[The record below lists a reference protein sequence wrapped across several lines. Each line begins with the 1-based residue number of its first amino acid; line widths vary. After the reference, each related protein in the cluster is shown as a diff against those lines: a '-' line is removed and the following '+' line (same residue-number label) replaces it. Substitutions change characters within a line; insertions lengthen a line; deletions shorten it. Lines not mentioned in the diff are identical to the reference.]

1 MTVTLSRG
9 AGRPP
14 SSTAAFIARPFYAMT
29 LDGIVSRRLCE
40 MPNAAAQSMPAL
52 SVTLGFNVQREATF
66 VAKKA
71 KQILLGNVPAF
82 TAA

>member
-52 SVTLGFNVQREATF
+52 SVTLGV
-66 VAKKA
+66 
-71 KQILLGNVPAF
+71 NVPPH
-82 TAA
+82 AAATLLRKLAAEIEVGQ